1 VGGGA
6 GWSHGRT
13 AAAAAGGGGRR
24 AKQPK
29 RAPADEELLF
39 EAELREVGSRF
50 AAFHQSAASCGSRR
64 ARDLHKQ
71 LLCVLTLLTSNSL
84 LHNTAAQQS

>member
-1 VGGGA
+1 MGGA
-6 GWSHGRT
+6 GG
-13 AAAAAGGGGRR
+13 AGGGGGGRL

-50 AAFHQSAASCGSRR
+50 
-64 ARDLHKQ
+64 
-71 LLCVLTLLTSNSL
+71 
-84 LHNTAAQQS
+84 